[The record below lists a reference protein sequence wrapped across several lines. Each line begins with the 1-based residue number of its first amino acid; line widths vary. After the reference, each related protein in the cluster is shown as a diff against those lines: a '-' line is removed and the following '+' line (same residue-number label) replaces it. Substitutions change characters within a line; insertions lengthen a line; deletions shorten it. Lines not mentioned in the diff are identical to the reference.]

1 MMVKMNKTFALLGA
15 SKTGIALV
23 HYLEKAGLEPAF
35 LWNRSLKGIQLAQK
49 YIQFRKESA
58 DLSQIPADVEW
69 IIITVKDDAIE
80 EVVQQLLGVLKNSD
94 GKKVFHTSGVWDSKL
109 LEPLQKKGYRT
120 GSFHPLISIPD
131 IETGIRI
138 IPGSVFSCEGEIQD
152 DLLNLARLI
161 GVTGI
166 ALDSEQKE
174 IVHLGAVFV
183 NNYVTVMIQSLK
195 QLARAKGISDDTLK
209 QLLERLSEQAFDNA
223 WKRSLKDSL
232 SGPAVRGDE
241 KTIQKHREL
250 LASLPE
256 LKKLYDQLLALTQ
269 QLLVEEKKT

>member
-15 SKTGIALV
+15 SKTGIALA
-23 HYLEKAGLEPAF
+23 HHLEKAGLEPVF
-35 LWNRSLKGIQLAQK
+35 LWNRSSKGIQNARN
-49 YIQFRKESA
+49 YICFRQNSA
-58 DLSQIPADVEW
+58 DLSQIPPDIEW
-69 IIITVKDDAIE
+69 IIIAVKDDAIE
-80 EVVQQLLGVLKNSD
+80 EVAKQLLGVLKNGD
-94 GKKVFHTSGVWDSKL
+94 GKKVFHTSGAWDSKL
-109 LEPLQKKGYRT
+109 LKPLQKKGYRT

-138 IPGSVFSCEGEIQD
+138 IPGSVFSCEGGIQD

-174 IVHLGAVFV
+174 TVHLGSVFV
-183 NNYVTVMIQSLK
+183 NNYVTVMIQALK

-223 WKRSLKDSL
+223 WKKSLKDSL

-241 KTIQKHREL
+241 KTIQKHRKILE
-250 LASLPE
+250 SSPE
-256 LKKLYDQLLALTQ
+256 LKKLYDRFLALTR
-269 QLLVEEKKT
+269 QLLVEEKKP

>member
-1 MMVKMNKTFALLGA
+1 MMVKMNKRFALLGA
-15 SKTGIALV
+15 SKTGITLA

-35 LWNRSLKGIQLAQK
+35 LWNRSLKGIQLARK
-49 YIQFRKESA
+49 HIQFRKDST

-69 IIITVKDDAIE
+69 IIIAVKDDAIE
-80 EVVQQLLGVLKNSD
+80 EIVQQLLGVLKNGD
-94 GKKVFHTSGVWDSKL
+94 GKKVFHTSGVWDSKPL
-109 LEPLQKKGYRT
+109 KPLQKKGCRT

-131 IETGIRI
+131 IETGIRM
-138 IPGSVFSCEGEIQD
+138 IPGSVFSCEGEIRD
-152 DLLNLARLI
+152 DLLDLAQLI

-166 ALDSEQKE
+166 ALNSEQKE
-174 IVHLGAVFV
+174 TVHLGAVFV
-183 NNYVTVMIQSLK
+183 NNYVTVMIQALK
-195 QLARAKGISDDTLK
+195 QFARAKGISDDTLK
-209 QLLERLSEQAFDNA
+209 QLLERLSEQASDNA

-250 LASLPE
+250 LENSPE
-256 LKKLYDQLLALTQ
+256 LKKLYDQFLALTR